1 MKVIAD
7 DNYILGEVGVRFGRG
22 ADYVGLV
29 PKSPVSTIIHED
41 LTIDDLTLKLSDSF
55 PETVDS
61 PIEKGESVGK
71 AQLMYKDVVVADVE
85 LVALQTVKKN
95 YLWAMF
101 NWIEAIATSKAFLI
115 VLIVVAVVIIVLWL
129 GTKNQ
134 RKRKK
139 RRKQSVDIVKD
150 YSKLAK

>member
-1 MKVIAD
+1 M
-7 DNYILGEVGVRFGRG
+7 NILRF
-22 ADYVGLV
+22 LV
-29 PKSPVSTIIHED
+29 PKSSVATVIHED
-41 LTIDDLTLKLSDSF
+41 LTIDDLTVKLSDSF

-85 LVALQTVKKN
+85 LVAFQTVKKN

-101 NWIEAIATSKAFLI
+101 NWIDGIATSKAFLV
-115 VLIVVAVVIIVLWL
+115 VLLIIAVVIIVLWF

-139 RRKQSVDIVKD
+139 RRKQSVEIVKD